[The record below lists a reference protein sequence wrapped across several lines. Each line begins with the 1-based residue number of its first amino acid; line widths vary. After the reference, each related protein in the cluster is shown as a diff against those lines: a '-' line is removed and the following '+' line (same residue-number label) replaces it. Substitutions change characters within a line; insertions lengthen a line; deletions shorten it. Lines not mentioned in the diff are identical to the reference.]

1 MSRWPAAPCEVV
13 ERLVVV
19 GAAGAHHRR
28 RGAGGGHG
36 PDRVFFAATNA
47 QAVDHLRRVLAPGS
61 YVLIK
66 GSHGVHM
73 EEIVEGLRAP

>member
-1 MSRWPAAPCEVV
+1 VEVV
-13 ERLVVV
+13 ERLIVV
-19 GAAGAHHRR
+19 GPLGRIIGEEALVAGMS
-28 RGAGGGHG
+28 

-47 QAVDHLRRVLAPGS
+47 QAVDHLGRVLTPGS

-73 EEIVEGLRAP
+73 EEVVEGLRAK

>member
-1 MSRWPAAPCEVV
+1 MVD
-13 ERLVVV
+13 RLVVV
-19 GAAGAHHRR
+19 GPLGRIIGEEALAAGMA
-28 RGAGGGHG
+28 A
-36 PDRVFFAATNA
+36 DRVFFAATNA
-47 QAVDHLRRVLAPGS
+47 QAVDHLRRVLTPGS